1 MSIIRAL
8 GRALLGALN
17 RAALPGMCCV
27 LLLGLSGGA
36 VAQDKTVQ
44 LKLSS
49 WVPPAHPLNP
59 ALIAWA
65 ADIEKESGGT
75 IKSTLFPSEQ
85 LGKAMD
91 HYDMARDGIAD
102 LAYVNPGY
110 QPGRFPI
117 IAAGEL
123 PFLIANAK
131 GGSAAVDAWYRPYA
145 SQEMKDVHFCF
156 AFVLDP
162 GTWHSRTKK
171 IVLPQDV
178 RGMKI
183 RPANATLGAFVTL
196 LGGTNVQ
203 ASAPEAREV
212 LERGVADAITFP
224 WQSIILFG
232 IDKVVKY
239 DMDMPFWTGTFV
251 WVMNNAKYAAMS
263 PAQRTVIDHHCT
275 TEWAEKVASPWADWE
290 HAGRARIM
298 AEPGHEVYPLTPEQL
313 VAWHKAA
320 EPLKAKWASQVKN
333 ADAVFAALEAEL
345 KQRGALAQ

>member
-1 MSIIRAL
+1 MAPRSLSWSEGESNVVFSRIVIAI
-8 GRALLGALN
+8 
-17 RAALPGMCCV
+17 
-27 LLLGLSGGA
+27 LLLLSAGA
-36 VAQDKTVQ
+36 HAQDKTVQ

-59 ALIAWA
+59 ALQAWGE
-65 ADIEKESGGT
+65 DIDKASGGT

-102 LAYVNPGY
+102 FAYVNPGY

-123 PFLIANAK
+123 PFLMANAK
-131 GGSAAVDAWYRPYA
+131 GGSAALDAWYRKYA
-145 SQEMKDVHFCF
+145 AAEMKDVHFCF

-162 GTWHSRTKK
+162 LTFHSRNKK
-171 IVLPQDV
+171 IVLPEDI
-178 RGMKI
+178 RGTKV
-183 RPANATLGAFVTL
+183 RPADATIGSFVTL

-203 ASAPEAREV
+203 ASAPEARET

-224 WQSIILFG
+224 WQSTILFG

-239 DMDMPFWTGTFV
+239 DMDMPFATTTFV
-251 WVMNNAKYAAMS
+251 WVLNKPKYDAMS
-263 PAQRTVIDHHCT
+263 PAQKAVIDSHCT

-290 HAGRARIM
+290 NAGRARIA
-298 AEPGHEVYPLTPEQL
+298 AEAGHDVYKLTPEQ
-313 VAWHKAA
+313 VAAWRKAA
-320 EPLKAKWASQVKN
+320 EPLKAKWAAQVKDS
-333 ADAVFAALEAEL
+333 DAVFGEL
-345 KQRGALAQ
+345 QTELNKRGALAE

>member
-1 MSIIRAL
+1 VLSRIAVI
-8 GRALLGALN
+8 
-17 RAALPGMCCV
+17 CC
-27 LLLGLSGGA
+27 LLLLCA
-36 VAQDKTVQ
+36 AARAQDKTVQ

-59 ALIAWA
+59 SLQAWGE
-65 ADIEKESGGT
+65 DIDKASGGT

-102 LAYVNPGY
+102 LTYVNPGY

-131 GGSAAVDAWYRPYA
+131 GGSAALDAWYRKYA
-145 SQEMKDVHFCF
+145 AAEMKDVHFCF

-171 IVLPQDV
+171 IVLPDDI
-178 RGMKI
+178 RGLKV

-212 LERGVADAITFP
+212 LERGVADAVTFP
-224 WQSIILFG
+224 WQSTILFG
-232 IDKVVKY
+232 LDKVVKY
-239 DMDMPFWTGTFV
+239 HMDMPFWTATFV
-251 WVMNNAKYAAMS
+251 WVMNKARYDGMS
-263 PAQRTVIDHHCT
+263 PAQKAVIDSHCT

-290 HAGRARIM
+290 HGGREKIIAM
-298 AEPGHEVYPLTPEQL
+298 PGHDVYRLTPEQ
-313 VAWHKAA
+313 VAAWRKAA
-320 EPLKAKWASQVKN
+320 EPLKAKWASQVKD
-333 ADAVFAALEAEL
+333 ADAVFGEL
-345 KQRGALAQ
+345 QSELQKRGALAE